1 MITDIYKREDRPSAR
16 LRTLGWFCNKQIKG
30 FRDELSRK
38 EYQLSGLCQECQD
51 RVFGDSEK
59 GIEDDND

>member
-1 MITDIYKREDRPSAR
+1 MILSNYNDTKQVSECYRMVC
-16 LRTLGWFCNKQIKG
+16 LFCNKQIKG
-30 FRDELSRK
+30 FKDELSKK

-51 RVFGDSEK
+51 RIFGDSEK